1 MSYLALKGAHAG
13 FAYLTLLSFTIRG
26 IWMLTD
32 SRLLTARLTRI
43 VPHVIDTALLV
54 LGIWLAW
61 SARFN
66 PLNEPWLMAKIVL
79 LVVYV
84 LLGVWA
90 LRRGPTRSQRSIAF
104 VLGLFVVMWIIA
116 IAKTKM
122 VLPFF

>member
-1 MSYLALKGAHAG
+1 MDYLALKHAHAG
-13 FAYLTLLSFTIRG
+13 LGYLTALSFFIRG
-26 IWMLTD
+26 LLMLAGSPWRS
-32 SRLLTARLTRI
+32 SRLARI
-43 VPHVIDTALLV
+43 APHVIDTFLLV
-54 LGIWLAW
+54 FGVMLAW
-61 SARFN
+61 QAQFN
-66 PLNEPWLMAKIVL
+66 PLEQPWLMAKIVL

-122 VLPFF
+122 VLLFF